1 MSLHHLVMTG
11 EASCSTCAV
20 YDEKSGE
27 CRLYPAAVE
36 KTPHAWCG
44 QYRPDRQMEL
54 AKGYVSKMPDGTAV
68 YGNAELPEKKGNG

>member
-44 QYRPDRQMEL
+44 QYRPDRRTEL
-54 AKGYVSKMPDGTAV
+54 LKGYVFETADGTAI
-68 YGNAELPEKKGNG
+68 YGTPPVTKGDG